1 MIKVYDIETTTS
13 SAQTHSVVA
22 ENIGQAERLF
32 LAEYPTATIKRIIL
46 HSEYVITAGQ
56 PSGTANKEPETC
68 KWKAI
73 DALSMMNPHT
83 GTGYPAPLHGLVTI
97 CPSCGK
103 KVEVTK

>member
-32 LAEYPTATIKRIIL
+32 LAEYPTATIKRVIL

-56 PSGTANKEPETC
+56 PSDHLADRAGGQA
-68 KWKAI
+68 
-73 DALSMMNPHT
+73 D
-83 GTGYPAPLHGLVTI
+83 GL
-97 CPSCGK
+97 G
-103 KVEVTK
+103 